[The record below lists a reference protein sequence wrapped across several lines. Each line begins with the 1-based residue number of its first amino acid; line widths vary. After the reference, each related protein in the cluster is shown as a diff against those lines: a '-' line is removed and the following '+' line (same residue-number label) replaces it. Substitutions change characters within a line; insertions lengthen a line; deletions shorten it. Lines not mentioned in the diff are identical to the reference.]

1 MSVAAIRKA
10 WRSVTANRKPA
21 KCKVQMLFRLFQ
33 QRYIRLLANAS
44 DTCNRQIRHWVN
56 RQTLKRGDFL
66 ATNDLEVSF
75 VLVGLEPLFDHI
87 EAPMPALRNEGVEEA
102 RAPCVVAEF

>member
-1 MSVAAIRKA
+1 M
-10 WRSVTANRKPA
+10 
-21 KCKVQMLFRLFQ
+21 
-33 QRYIRLLANAS
+33 
-44 DTCNRQIRHWVN
+44 
-56 RQTLKRGDFL
+56 KRGDFL
-66 ATNDLEVSF
+66 ATDDLEVSF